1 MARKP
6 KIERFNEKILSR
18 FQIYNSLFL
27 TLPFKTIKQT
37 SLLMPLF
44 SEHCRN
50 QYEINNNPHDIVN
63 SFFNLY
69 APDFDSEQ
77 QLDLLFNFIQYI
89 ERQVVLF
96 DAIEDAG
103 FSYVNNM
110 HGRGTLR
117 NMKEEASNK
126 QLGDALSEYIKRF
139 KVRIVLTAH
148 PTQFYPD
155 NVLVIMNELSRAI
168 SEDDLDSVKKLL
180 VQLGKTPFYKKEKP
194 SPYDEAISLIWFLE
208 NVFYHSASTIY
219 NYVAEHIV
227 DSKDLNNPIFDFGFW
242 PGGDR
247 DGNPFVTPEITIKT
261 AKRLKF
267 SILRNYYR
275 DLRKLKRKITFPGVE
290 DRVEELENMVFNE
303 LFYPERNKN
312 FSLEYLSSELEFVL
326 NKVENEHDGLYKDE
340 VLDIIYKVRLFGLHF
355 ASLDIRQDSRVHHSV
370 FKEIVSHPEIQN
382 FTNGLAE
389 NYLDLDSNERCKS
402 LVKITG
408 NVPPSLFHD
417 QITNQ
422 TLESIRS
429 MQLIQNTNGEKG
441 SNRYIISNCQTLEN
455 ILELF
460 AMCRLSNWEEPN
472 VDFIPL
478 FETITDLEKSE
489 EVMRELFNNSIYKNH
504 LARRKMKQTVML
516 GFSDGTKDGGY
527 FMANWSIY
535 LAKENLSK
543 LASEF
548 GIQIAFFDGRGG
560 PPARGGGNTHEFYAS
575 MGDTIQS
582 DDIQLTVQ
590 GQTISSNFGTLDS
603 SQYNLEQLLSS
614 GIENQIFNP
623 GKNNLSSNEKLL
635 MESVASLSYNAY
647 KDFKAHPMF
656 IPYLERMSTLPYYE
670 KANIGSRPTKRG
682 KSTSLQ
688 FEDLRAIPFVGSW
701 SQLKQNVP
709 GFFGLGIALHTII
722 EQGKINDLKNLYMS
736 SRFFRTLIFNS
747 MMSLSKSFFK
757 LTAYMKDD
765 NEFGSF
771 WKLIYKE
778 YTLTKKVL
786 LDISGFKSLMQNE
799 PAGKASIKAREEIVQ
814 PLLTI
819 QQFALMQLQDLKNQK
834 TIKKEKI
841 EVFEAMV
848 TRSLFGNI
856 NASRNSA

>member
-1 MARKP
+1 
-6 KIERFNEKILSR
+6 
-18 FQIYNSLFL
+18 
-27 TLPFKTIKQT
+27 
-37 SLLMPLF
+37 
-44 SEHCRN
+44 
-50 QYEINNNPHDIVN
+50 
-63 SFFNLY
+63 
-69 APDFDSEQ
+69 
-77 QLDLLFNFIQYI
+77 
-89 ERQVVLF
+89 
-96 DAIEDAG
+96 
-103 FSYVNNM
+103 
-110 HGRGTLR
+110 
-117 NMKEEASNK
+117 
-126 QLGDALSEYIKRF
+126 
-139 KVRIVLTAH
+139 
-148 PTQFYPD
+148 
-155 NVLVIMNELSRAI
+155 
-168 SEDDLDSVKKLL
+168 
-180 VQLGKTPFYKKEKP
+180 
-194 SPYDEAISLIWFLE
+194 
-208 NVFYHSASTIY
+208 
-219 NYVAEHIV
+219 
-227 DSKDLNNPIFDFGFW
+227 
-242 PGGDR
+242 
-247 DGNPFVTPEITIKT
+247 
-261 AKRLKF
+261 
-267 SILRNYYR
+267 
-275 DLRKLKRKITFPGVE
+275 
-290 DRVEELENMVFNE
+290 
-303 LFYPERNKN
+303 
-312 FSLEYLSSELEFVL
+312 
-326 NKVENEHDGLYKDE
+326 
-340 VLDIIYKVRLFGLHF
+340 
-355 ASLDIRQDSRVHHSV
+355 
-370 FKEIVSHPEIQN
+370 
-382 FTNGLAE
+382 
-389 NYLDLDSNERCKS
+389 
-402 LVKITG
+402 
-408 NVPPSLFHD
+408 
-417 QITNQ
+417 
-422 TLESIRS
+422 
-429 MQLIQNTNGEKG
+429 
-441 SNRYIISNCQTLEN
+441 
-455 ILELF
+455 
-460 AMCRLSNWEEPN
+460 MCRLSNWKEPN

-623 GKNNLSSNEKLL
+623 GKNNLSSNDKLL
-635 MESVASLSYNAY
+635 MESVAALSYRAY
-647 KDFKAHPMF
+647 KNFKAHPMF
-656 IPYLERMSTLPYYE
+656 IPYLERMSTLPYYA

-709 GFFGLGIALHTII
+709 GFFGLGIALQTII
-722 EQGKINDLKNLYMS
+722 DQGKINDLKNLYKS

-778 YTLTKKVL
+778 YTLAKKVL
-786 LDISGFKSLMQNE
+786 LDISGFESLMQNE

>member
-44 SEHCRN
+44 SEHCRK
-50 QYEINNNPHDIVN
+50 QYEINNNPRDIVN

-155 NVLVIMNELSRAI
+155 NVLVIMNELSKAI

-290 DRVEELENMVFNE
+290 DHVEKLENMVFNE

-382 FTNGLAE
+382 YTKGLVE

-402 LVKITG
+402 LTEITG
-408 NVPPSLFHD
+408 DVPPSLFHD

-460 AMCRLSNWEEPN
+460 AMCRLSNWKEPD

-489 EVMRELFNNSIYKNH
+489 EVMRELFKNSIYKNH

-623 GKNNLSSNEKLL
+623 GKNNLSSNDKLL
-635 MESVASLSYNAY
+635 MESVAALSYSAY

-656 IPYLERMSTLPYYE
+656 IPYLERMSTLPYYA

-709 GFFGLGIALHTII
+709 GFFGLGIALQTII
-722 EQGKINDLKNLYMS
+722 DQGKMNDLKNLYKS

-757 LTAYMKDD
+757 LTAYMKND

-778 YTLTKKVL
+778 YTLAKKVL

-799 PAGKASIKAREEIVQ
+799 PAGKESIKAREEIVQ

>member
-44 SEHCRN
+44 SEHCRK
-50 QYEINNNPHDIVN
+50 QYEINNNPRDIVN

-126 QLGDALSEYIKRF
+126 QLGGALSEYIKRF

-155 NVLVIMNELSRAI
+155 NVLVIMNELSKAI
-168 SEDDLDSVKKLL
+168 AEDDLDTVKKLL

-247 DGNPFVTPEITIKT
+247 DGNPYVTPEITIKT

-326 NKVENEHDGLYKDE
+326 NKVENEHDGHYKDE

-355 ASLDIRQDSRVHHSV
+355 ASLDIRQDSRIHHSV

-382 FTNGLAE
+382 FTKGLVE

-408 NVPPSLFHD
+408 DVPPSIFHD

-422 TLESIRS
+422 TLQSIRS

-460 AMCRLSNWEEPN
+460 AMCRLSNWKEPN

-623 GKNNLSSNEKLL
+623 GKNNLSSNDKLL
-635 MESVASLSYNAY
+635 MESVAALSYRAY
-647 KDFKAHPMF
+647 KNFKAHPMF
-656 IPYLERMSTLPYYE
+656 IPYLERMSTLPYYA

-709 GFFGLGIALHTII
+709 GFFGLGIALQTII
-722 EQGKINDLKNLYMS
+722 DQGKINDLKNLYKS

-778 YTLTKKVL
+778 YTLAKKVL
-786 LDISGFKSLMQNE
+786 LDISGFESLMQNE
-799 PAGKASIKAREEIVQ
+799 PAVKASIKAREEIVQ

-819 QQFALMQLQDLKNQK
+819 QQFALMQLQDLKNKK

>member
-44 SEHCRN
+44 SEHCRK
-50 QYEINNNPHDIVN
+50 QYEINNNPRDIVN

-126 QLGDALSEYIKRF
+126 QLGGALSEYIKRF

-155 NVLVIMNELSRAI
+155 NVLVIMNELSKAI
-168 SEDDLDSVKKLL
+168 AEDDLDTVKKLL

-247 DGNPFVTPEITIKT
+247 DGNPYVTPEITIKT

-326 NKVENEHDGLYKDE
+326 NKVENEHDGHYKDE

-355 ASLDIRQDSRVHHSV
+355 ASLDIRQDSRIHHSV

-382 FTNGLAE
+382 FTKGLVE

-408 NVPPSLFHD
+408 DVPPSIFHD

-422 TLESIRS
+422 TLQSIRS
-429 MQLIQNTNGEKG
+429 MQIIQNTNGEKG

-460 AMCRLSNWEEPN
+460 AMCRLSNWKEPN

-623 GKNNLSSNEKLL
+623 GKNNLSSNDKLL
-635 MESVASLSYNAY
+635 MESIAALSYRAY
-647 KDFKAHPMF
+647 KNFKAHPMF
-656 IPYLERMSTLPYYE
+656 IPYLERMSTLPYYA

-709 GFFGLGIALHTII
+709 GFFGLGIALQTII
-722 EQGKINDLKNLYMS
+722 DQGKINDLKNLYKS

-771 WKLIYKE
+771 WELIYKE
-778 YTLTKKVL
+778 YTLAKKVL
-786 LDISGFKSLMQNE
+786 LDISGFESLMQNE

-819 QQFALMQLQDLKNQK
+819 QQFALMQLQDLKNKK